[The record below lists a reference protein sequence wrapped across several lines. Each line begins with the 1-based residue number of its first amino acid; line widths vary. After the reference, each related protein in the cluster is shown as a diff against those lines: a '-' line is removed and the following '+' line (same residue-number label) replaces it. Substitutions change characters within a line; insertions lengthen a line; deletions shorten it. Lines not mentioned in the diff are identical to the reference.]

1 MKNFYSIFAL
11 LFIVCSA
18 FAQNVNNNF
27 KMAQKKSI
35 DNNLPKAIKYALEQR
50 SAAVDCENEFYC
62 ENFESITIP
71 ALPSGMST
79 TTSESN
85 YFIPLGGSSVEVDGF
100 KLRHQFIIQFAIPIS
115 KVIT

>member
-50 SAAVDCENEFYC
+50 SAAVDCDN
-62 ENFESITIP
+62 
-71 ALPSGMST
+71 
-79 TTSESN
+79 
-85 YFIPLGGSSVEVDGF
+85 
-100 KLRHQFIIQFAIPIS
+100 
-115 KVIT
+115 